1 MERAL
6 SSHFTIVEVEH
17 TRLVKIFMRL
27 PDGNISAAHPNV
39 PYNGLIRQRYS
50 LLAWRLEITVRCL
63 YPDDF
68 VRCDTTQQHKTH
80 ISKYQVDFRQYY
92 NHSRTHA
99 SLSGNTPAEISGDSV
114 AQPATLKIYAWR
126 KHCGGLF
133 QLPVAA

>member
-1 MERAL
+1 PFIERL
-6 SSHFTIVEVEH
+6 IGTIRGEYLDH
-17 TRLVKIFMRL
+17 IFFWNAR
-27 PDGNISAAHPNV
+27 D
-39 PYNGLIRQRYS
+39 
-50 LLAWRLEITVRCL
+50 LERKL
-63 YPDDF
+63 
-68 VRCDTTQQHKTH
+68 
-80 ISKYQVDFRQYY
+80 VDFRQYY